1 MIDIAS
7 AIQLLVTV
15 ANVLRDIWEGPLG
28 QMIRDLLDGKTLS
41 AQGVSDLDDVLK
53 NKITVQKEVQ
63 TASLCNLIRGIY
75 YLTLAKYTSP
85 SKYAAAKR
93 IKRLI
98 LETRK
103 P

>member
-28 QMIRDLLDGKTLS
+28 QMIRDLMEGKTLS
-41 AQGVSDLDDVLK
+41 AQGISDLDDVLK
-53 NKITVQKEVQ
+53 NKITVQKEIQ
-63 TASLCNLIRGIY
+63 CSSIITLLRGIY

-98 LETRK
+98 QESRET
-103 P
+103 